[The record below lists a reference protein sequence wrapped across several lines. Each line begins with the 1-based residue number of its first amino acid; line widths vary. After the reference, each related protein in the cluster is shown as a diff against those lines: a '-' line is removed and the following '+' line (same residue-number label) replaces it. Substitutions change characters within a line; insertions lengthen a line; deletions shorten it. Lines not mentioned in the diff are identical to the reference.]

1 MDGNQEIMYISRSET
16 QCPNCY
22 GELDSK
28 EKKRGTFF
36 CLYCGQKLVVG
47 NDPARPAAPAQ
58 PVAQQGQYRQ
68 QGQYGQPA
76 NPAQQR
82 MPAGGANGQQGYGQ
96 SAMPIPPVVVPVT
109 SASSSQ
115 PATPVHP
122 TQQNASQS
130 AYEETTA
137 SAPKTAYA
145 QPAPP
150 RQNDP
155 YGQPGESAKEAPTGG
170 FGTDN
175 YSDIKDPTP
184 ARAGTSAFGES
195 SNSGGY
201 SSGFAAEENYGGSGS
216 YSSGGSTNYGGAGS
230 YSDNGSTYY
239 GSTPEP
245 KKTQP
250 VRTEKKTSVYG
261 ILSVVFGAVS
271 ALTCCCYGS
280 GILFGAVSIVC
291 GVLGIKKNKS
301 RNLDPGALNII
312 GLILGILGTVVS
324 LIMTIWIIIAS
335 VTGGST
341 PMNTIQNTTGTQT
354 TWGAGTPS
362 DVKENS
368 TGGGQAKEEKKSETA
383 KQDTKTE
390 EPKFEAKTQ
399 EPKEES
405 KSEEAKA
412 EETKSEEPKAEE
424 AKSEE
429 KAEEK
434 ADSGEI
440 SKEFKDYMDSY
451 EACIDEYVSLMKK
464 MQSDPTN
471 MELMSA
477 YLDYIDKIEKMEE
490 KMDAW
495 KGTMN
500 DAEEAYYTKVML
512 RCSEKMMN
520 AAYN

>member
-1 MDGNQEIMYISRSET
+1 MDGNQEIMYINRAET

-47 NDPARPAAPAQ
+47 NDPARPATPATPAQ
-58 PVAQQGQYRQ
+58 PA
-68 QGQYGQPA
+68 A
-76 NPAQQR
+76 
-82 MPAGGANGQQGYGQ
+82 
-96 SAMPIPPVVVPVT
+96 
-109 SASSSQ
+109 SSQ
-115 PATPVHP
+115 PTTPAHP
-122 TQQNASQS
+122 AQQNASQG
-130 AYEETTA
+130 AYGETTA

-155 YGQPGESAKEAPTGG
+155 YGQHEESAKEAPTGG
-170 FGTDN
+170 FGTDDF
-175 YSDIKDPTP
+175 SDIKDPTP
-184 ARAGTSAFGES
+184 ASAGTSAFGES

-201 SSGFAAEENYGGSGS
+201 SSGFAAEENYGG
-216 YSSGGSTNYGGAGS
+216 AGS
-230 YSDNGSTYY
+230 YSGGGSTYY
-239 GSTPEP
+239 GSTPAP

-250 VRTEKKTSVYG
+250 IRTEKKTSVYG

-341 PMNTIQNTTGTQT
+341 PMNTIQNTTGAQT

-390 EPKFEAKTQ
+390 EPKSEAKTQ

-424 AKSEE
+424 VKSEE